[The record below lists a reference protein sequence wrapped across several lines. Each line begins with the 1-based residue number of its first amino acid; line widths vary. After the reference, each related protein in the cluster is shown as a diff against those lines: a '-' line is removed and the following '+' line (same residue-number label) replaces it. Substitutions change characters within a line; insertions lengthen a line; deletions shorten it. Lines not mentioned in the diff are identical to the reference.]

1 MIFLIGNKMDLEGSR
16 DVRYDEAKKFAE
28 ENDLIFVE
36 ASAMTYVPFYVLNI
50 GYNAD
55 NKQI

>member
-1 MIFLIGNKMDLEGSR
+1 MDLEGSR

-36 ASAMTYVPFYVLNI
+36 ASAMTYVPCYVLSI